1 MNLDLSQAEKLSCF
15 KMFLISLIN
24 ILVYDQNSMILMF
37 QKDKDDL
44 GGNLCKYDLNKNHN
58 QLLEISKFDEMSNC
72 AEGSLILNN
81 FVMHFD

>member
-1 MNLDLSQAEKLSCF
+1 M
-15 KMFLISLIN
+15 
-24 ILVYDQNSMILMF
+24 VYDQNSTILMF